1 MTWQNTARWTES
13 ALSTCHLPLAT
24 PTLMPFTCGTR
35 TTSSSPWPHRM
46 RALWPALWWPS
57 SHTFRR
63 SFPPTSMSTARPTI
77 IRSPR
82 RVTLEAAQR
91 LQPRHFS
98 RGSYAFNKTLL
109 PLVSFF
115 GFSKLA
121 FCLISGKSSTVS
133 WKFFRKITL
142 HQQTDKWPKNELF
155 SESLHK
161 MLFFPVGLCQDYL
174 RVFAVS
180 FAFIWNLY
188 LHWQTW

>member
-1 MTWQNTARWTES
+1 MTWQKTARWTES
-13 ALSTCHLPLAT
+13 ALSTCRLLSAT

-35 TTSSSPWPHRM
+35 TTSSSPWPHRT

-57 SHTFRR
+57 SRTYRR

-82 RVTLEAAQR
+82 RATREAAQR
-91 LQPRHFS
+91 LRPRHFS

-109 PLVSFF
+109 PLLSFF

-121 FCLISGKSSTVS
+121 FCFVSGENETIS
-133 WKFFRKITL
+133 WKFFLENHIISPNWWTSKERTWL
-142 HQQTDKWPKNELF
+142 LF
-155 SESLHK
+155 SKGLHK
-161 MLFFPVGLCQDYL
+161 MLFSPVGLCQDYL

-180 FAFIWNLY
+180 FAFI
-188 LHWQTW
+188 